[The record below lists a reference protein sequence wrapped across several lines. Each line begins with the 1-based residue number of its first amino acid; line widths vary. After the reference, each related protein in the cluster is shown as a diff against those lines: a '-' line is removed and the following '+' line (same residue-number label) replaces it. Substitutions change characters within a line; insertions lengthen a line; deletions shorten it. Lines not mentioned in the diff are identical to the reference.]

1 MKIKFSPQISDNKIQ
16 YSFDSEKITAV
27 YNGLSESFDL
37 SMLDGAFIQLITDEQ
52 LLTQMQYFKTNEILP
67 FMPIINA
74 NRIDGILCVEL
85 INFISLDASE
95 EEKYPDWIIIN

>member
-37 SMLDGAFIQLITDEQ
+37 SMLDGAFIQLITD
-52 LLTQMQYFKTNEILP
+52 
-67 FMPIINA
+67 
-74 NRIDGILCVEL
+74 
-85 INFISLDASE
+85 
-95 EEKYPDWIIIN
+95 